1 MRETG
6 ELVTQEYICLKYGFR
21 GVIQPRNTKVEDL
34 KRPGSQQV
42 NPSLLLNPKYQIP
55 LLAD

>member
-6 ELVTQEYICLKYGFR
+6 ELVTQEYCCLKYGFR

-42 NPSLLLNPKYQIP
+42 NSSLLLNPKLHIP
-55 LLAD
+55 FPAD